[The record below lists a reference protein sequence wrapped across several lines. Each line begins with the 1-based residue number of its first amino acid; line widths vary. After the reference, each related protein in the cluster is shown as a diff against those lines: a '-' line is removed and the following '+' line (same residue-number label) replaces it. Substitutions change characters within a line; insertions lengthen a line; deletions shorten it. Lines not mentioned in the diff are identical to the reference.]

1 MTGNDVGS
9 LIYLIILGLMVISWF
24 VAQNR
29 YSMNK
34 TLQAAAVWALIFV
47 GAVAAYGLW
56 DDISNTVMPRQT
68 SYSDTG
74 QTVVPRHPDGHY
86 YLRAEVNDVPVDFVL
101 DTGATDMVLT
111 RRDAEA
117 IGLDPDNLIYTGRA
131 MTANGMVET
140 AAVRLDSVTLGSVT
154 DRNLPAVVNS
164 GEMSQ
169 SLLGMNYLQRWGSI
183 EISGGELTLTR

>member
-29 YSMNK
+29 ASMNK
-34 TLQAAAVWALIFV
+34 TFQAAAVWALIFL
-47 GAVAAYGLW
+47 GAIAAYGLW

-68 SYSDTG
+68 SYADTG
-74 QTVVPRHPDGHY
+74 QTVVPRHADGHY
-86 YLRAEVNDVPVDFVL
+86 YLRAVVNDTPVDFVI

-117 IGLDPDNLIYTGRA
+117 IGLDPETLIYSGRA

-154 DRNLPAVVNS
+154 DTNLPAVVNG

>member
-1 MTGNDVGS
+1 MSGNDIGS
-9 LIYLIILGLMVISWF
+9 LIYLVILGLMVISWF

-29 YSMNK
+29 VSMNK
-34 TLQAAAVWALIFV
+34 TLQAAAAWALIFL
-47 GAVAAYGLW
+47 GAIAAYGLW
-56 DDISNTVMPRQT
+56 DDISSAVMPRQT
-68 SYSDTG
+68 SYADTG

-86 YLRAEVNDVPVDFVL
+86 YLSAEVNGTPISFVL

-117 IGLDPDNLIYTGRA
+117 VGLDPDRLTFAGRA

-154 DRNLPAVVNS
+154 DTNLPAVVNG
-164 GEMSQ
+164 GEMAQ
-169 SLLGMNYLQRWGSI
+169 SLLGMTYLQRWGSI